1 VARKLM
7 ILLAF
12 LAVFGQALAGGS
24 FTRAGSGELGHVLA
38 HAQEDAHHHHDDGG
52 MHVDDA
58 ADEGSVHVH
67 LDGANS
73 AALPAAASLR
83 SAAAMPQ
90 APPRWEPRAHPAPT
104 IDGLMRPPKL
114 AS

>member
-1 VARKLM
+1 M

-24 FTRAGSGELGHVLA
+24 FPRAGAGELGHVLA
-38 HAQEDAHHHHDDGG
+38 HAQEDLHHHHDDGG

-58 ADEGSVHVH
+58 SDEGAFHVH
-67 LDGANS
+67 LDGANL
-73 AALPAAASLR
+73 AALAPALPSPAVASV
-83 SAAAMPQ
+83 PQ
-90 APPRWEPRAHPAPT
+90 APPKWEPRAHPSPT
-104 IDGLMRPPKL
+104 IDGLLRPPKL